1 MSRRSHPADWDDYVR
16 ELGLN
21 LQRRR
26 LALALSQED
35 VAYAAGLTRSHYQQ
49 LEKGRSRPDLAANPS
64 LLTLSAVAAALN
76 LEVSEL
82 LPDGPVD
89 FTPASSRRTG

>member
-1 MSRRSHPADWDDYVR
+1 MSRKSHPTDWDDYVR

-26 LALALSQED
+26 LALVLSQED

-49 LEKGRSRPDLAANPS
+49 LEKGRSRPEVAANPS

-76 LEVSEL
+76 VEVREL
-82 LPDGPVD
+82 LPDGPTD
-89 FTPASSRRTG
+89 ITRASSSRIP